1 MEKKCVGIIGMGS
14 YLPERVFTNKELE
27 NVMDTSDEWIVER
40 TGIRE
45 RRIAAES
52 EAASDLATNAARKAL
67 ADAGVSADELDLII
81 VATITPDMPFPSVAC
96 LVQENI
102 KATKA
107 AAFDITAAC
116 AGFVYALVMGSQFIE
131 TGVYRKVLV
140 IGTEVFSR
148 MLDWTDRNTGML
160 FGDGAGAAVLGEV
173 PGGYGI
179 LGSDLGADGSGGDFL
194 KLPAGGSRQPTSL
207 ETLAS
212 RLHFIHMN
220 GSEVFKFAVR
230 IMGETTLKALQKAH
244 MSAKEIDYLVPHQAN
259 IRIIQSA
266 AKRLKMPMEK
276 VMVNVDKYG
285 NTSAASIPIAMD
297 EAVKSGNIKHGDIV
311 ALAGFGAGL
320 TWASCIIR
328 WF

>member
-207 ETLAS
+207 ETIAS

-285 NTSAASIPIAMD
+285 NTSAASIPIAMY